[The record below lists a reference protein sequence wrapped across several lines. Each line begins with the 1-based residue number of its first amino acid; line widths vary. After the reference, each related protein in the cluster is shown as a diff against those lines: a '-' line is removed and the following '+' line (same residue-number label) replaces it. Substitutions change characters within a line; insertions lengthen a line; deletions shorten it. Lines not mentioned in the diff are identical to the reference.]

1 MSGRCL
7 IISGGTFRR
16 LPAELRRAE
25 YVIACDRG
33 YLHAERMGIIPDL
46 IVGDFDSAPA
56 PETTIPTERAPS
68 EKDDTDT
75 MLAARRAV
83 KRGCGEAV
91 ICCCFGGRL
100 DHTLANLQAAAWLA
114 QQGVSVRMTGADAE
128 AYVFT
133 SGTRRVPR
141 RDGWSLSLF
150 SLTDRC
156 EGVSI
161 RGAKY
166 NGEDMTIT
174 NTFPIGVSNRWT
186 EEKAEI
192 SVRQGILLI
201 LESRLK
207 KGEHI

>member
-7 IISGGTFRR
+7 IISGGTFSEP
-16 LPAELRRAE
+16 PAELRRAD

-33 YLHAERMGIIPDL
+33 YLHAERMGIMPDL

-56 PETTIPTERAPS
+56 PETVIPTERAPS

-83 KRGCGEAV
+83 ERGCGEAV

-114 QQGVSVRMTGADAE
+114 EHSVSTRMTGADTE
-128 AYVFT
+128 GYVFA
-133 SGTRRVPR
+133 SGTRRIPR

-150 SLTDRC
+150 SMTDRC
-156 EGVSI
+156 AGVSI

-166 NGEDMTIT
+166 NADNLTVT
-174 NTFPIGVSNRWT
+174 NTFPIGVSNCWT
-186 EEKAEI
+186 EEEAEI

>member
-7 IISGGTFRR
+7 IISGGVFCE
-16 LPAELRRAE
+16 LPEELRTAE

-33 YLHAERMGIIPDL
+33 YLHAERMNIVPDL
-46 IVGDFDSAPA
+46 IVGDFDSAPLPA
-56 PETTIPTERAPS
+56 TAVPVERVPS

-83 KRGCGEAV
+83 ELGCSDVV

-100 DHTLANLQAAAWLA
+100 DHTLANLQTAAWLA
-114 QQGVSVRMTGADAE
+114 GHGVRVRLTGTDTE
-128 AYVFT
+128 AYVLNA
-133 SGTRRVPR
+133 GTLRIPA

-150 SLTDRC
+150 SLADRC

-161 RGAKY
+161 RGTKY
-166 NGEDMTIT
+166 DGDNPAIT
-174 NTFPIGVSNRWT
+174 NTFPIGVSNCWT
-186 EEKAEI
+186 AGEAEI
-192 SVRQGILLI
+192 TVRRGILLI
-201 LESRLK
+201 IESRLE